1 MFYLSIAQDPKKRL
15 KSSMV
20 KGNMGKLKVEK
31 VYSILEE
38 KFCLKACVLL
48 RRESVV
54 ATPDPILNYKFS
66 LARD

>member
-1 MFYLSIAQDPKKRL
+1 
-15 KSSMV
+15 MV

-54 ATPDPILNYKFS
+54 ATPDPTLTINSVLLGTSKS
-66 LARD
+66 